1 MWVLQVD
8 GAGDLPDEAMPD
20 AMHISTFMPPV
31 AQQPASAGLAAP
43 AGAAVALPGAVA
55 AGLQR
60 APQPSA
66 PAELAGP
73 SAAAA
78 AGPSEVAAASS
89 APATA
94 ELAAKLLVVD
104 EPGPEAH
111 EQHPSG
117 GQQQEA
123 GRAETA
129 PPTAAAAAAELQQAL
144 PFGMNDDGAP
154 AVPPTASA
162 AAAELRQVL
171 PFKVEASPA
180 VSSSGAGQSMEGD
193 GGPNEAAEPAQG
205 ALEPPPDVGMEPE
218 AAVLATAHTA
228 GQGTQQSAAAQ
239 QQPSPLAQ
247 PQPSLSAADMGSAAL
262 PEASPIKQGASP
274 VKHEASPVKQELQHE
289 APGTSQPPQ
298 AAGIKT
304 GPQAAE
310 LSGSRPQQVEAVG
323 APGAGRQMLY
333 PQPCEELDASDAE
346 GTDKVSTGDQCP
358 CREGNAPHEE
368 CAGQEGFPC
377 ELRRLSCRGAC
388 TRGAE
393 GNDEVSRTQT

>member
-20 AMHISTFMPPV
+20 AMHISSFMPPV

-43 AGAAVALPGAVA
+43 AGAAVAPPGAVA
-55 AGLQR
+55 AGVQR

-66 PAELAGP
+66 PAELAEP

-78 AGPSEVAAASS
+78 AGPSEIAAASS

-94 ELAAKLLVVD
+94 ELAAKILVVD
-104 EPGPEAH
+104 ELGPEAH
-111 EQHPSG
+111 EQHPGG

-123 GRAETA
+123 GRAEPAPHSAAADSAA

-144 PFGMNDDGAP
+144 PFGMSDGGAP

-171 PFKVEASPA
+171 PFKVEGSPA
-180 VSSSGAGQSMEGD
+180 VSSRGAGQSMEDD
-193 GGPNEAAEPAQG
+193 GGPTEAAEPAQG
-205 ALEPPPDVGMEPE
+205 ALEPPPDVGMGPE
-218 AAVLATAHTA
+218 AAVLAAVPTA

-239 QQPSPLAQ
+239 QQPSPPAQ
-247 PQPSLSAADMGSAAL
+247 PQPSSAAADMGSAAL
-262 PEASPIKQGASP
+262 PEASPVKQ
-274 VKHEASPVKQELQHE
+274 EASPVKQELQHE

-298 AAGIKT
+298 AAGIKA

-310 LSGSRPQQVEAVG
+310 LSGSGAQQVEAVG

-368 CAGQEGFPC
+368 CAGQEG
-377 ELRRLSCRGAC
+377 LLL
-388 TRGAE
+388 
-393 GNDEVSRTQT
+393 